1 MSSKYESVLPAIS
14 RKPKTQKLESSDTQN
29 VKNGPGRP
37 KAKHS
42 DKQNYVQMSLYIR
55 KDVRNQTKARLFEQ
69 GGEFSALVEGMLVE
83 WLAKQGRKA

>member
-1 MSSKYESVLPAIS
+1 MSSKYESVLPAIAK
-14 RKPKTQKLESSDTQN
+14 RPKGQKAGLLDTQN
-29 VKNGPGRP
+29 GKKSPGRP

-83 WLAKQGRKA
+83 WLAKQGRKV